1 VLSDARFLVIHIA
14 CNEKASKSNK
24 LADAEIHFTAGPLQG
39 LRLCGFTIYGKW
51 EQKKLTATNVTFPKR
66 TYQTRQKETRDYMLL
81 RPQPGVPAERV
92 NEIATMILAAYEAQK
107 TV

>member
-1 VLSDARFLVIHIA
+1 MPDSTFLVVSIVCH
-14 CNEKASKSNK
+14 NKASKSNK
-24 LADAEIHFTAGPLQG
+24 LADAEIHFTAGPMRG

-92 NEIATMILAAYEAQK
+92 NDIAELILAAYESQK
-107 TV
+107 TA